1 MDGEAIQKEIAE
13 MDKRMALLEQKVDQV
28 DLKVTNINANLAR
41 ILWIIGGGFIA
52 ASVGWVIG
60 GGLGR

>member
-1 MDGEAIQKEIAE
+1 
-13 MDKRMALLEQKVDQV
+13 V